1 MFSRNTAPADL
12 SSPGLLDVAF
22 SSELVEEGLNSDI
35 IELDDETVVV
45 ARVVEHQPQRTQ
57 SLDEVRE
64 GIEAS
69 VKAEKSREAAEAWAF
84 DVAQKVR
91 AGESV
96 ESELSAKS
104 VSWQTATNV
113 QRAGGTLSRAL
124 VDTLFSLALE
134 GDDKID
140 VATTVNGDVA
150 VVMLEGVNPAPTLES
165 ELGESLKQRLAQV
178 QGQRVYQQYIEALR
192 ASADVTISEAL

>member
-1 MFSRNTAPADL
+1 M
-12 SSPGLLDVAF
+12 
-22 SSELVEEGLNSDI
+22 
-35 IELDDETVVV
+35 
-45 ARVVEHQPQRTQ
+45 
-57 SLDEVRE
+57 RE

-69 VKAEKSREAAEAWAF
+69 VKAEKSKEAAESWAF

-96 ESELSAKS
+96 EDELAAKS
-104 VSWQTATNV
+104 VEWETAANV
-113 QRAGGTLSRAL
+113 QRAGGTLARAL

-134 GDDKID
+134 GDDQVD

-150 VVMLEGVNPAPTLES
+150 VVMLEGVNPAPALES

-178 QGQRVYQQYIEALR
+178 QGQRVYQQYIDALR
-192 ASADVTISEAL
+192 ANAEVTISEAL